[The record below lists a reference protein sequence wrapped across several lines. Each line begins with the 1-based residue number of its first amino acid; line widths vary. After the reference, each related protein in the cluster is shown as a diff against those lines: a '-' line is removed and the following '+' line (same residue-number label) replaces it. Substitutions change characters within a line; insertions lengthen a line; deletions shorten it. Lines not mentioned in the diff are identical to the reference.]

1 MRVNINFILGED
13 KYLKFLVKSTKNEE
27 FEILRATYK
36 LYKDRELETEGNCT
50 INEHCITVKLNP
62 LSKSMRYCLEITYYI
77 ADEILKKRVQIEVV

>member
-1 MRVNINFILGED
+1 MNINFILGED

-27 FEILRATYK
+27 FEISRATYK

-50 INEHCITVKLNP
+50 INEHSITVKMNP
-62 LSKSMRYCLEITYYI
+62 LRKSMRYCLEITYYI

>member
-1 MRVNINFILGED
+1 MNINFILGED

-27 FEILRATYK
+27 F
-36 LYKDRELETEGNCT
+36 ETEGNCT

>member
-1 MRVNINFILGED
+1 MNINFILGED

-27 FEILRATYK
+27 FEISRATYK
-36 LYKDRELETEGNCT
+36 LYKDRELETEG
-50 INEHCITVKLNP
+50 ITVKLNP